1 MIYIDASRYN
11 NTAKRTGVENY
22 SCFLINELAK
32 QNLDNI
38 TLISPRKIDLPT
50 PQIIIP
56 FPRLWT
62 QVRLSWEVWRN
73 KKIDNL
79 FVPSHLMPVIHPKN
93 TTITIHD
100 VAFKR
105 FPESYGLLSRWYL
118 DWGTK
123 FAVKHAKQII
133 VPSETTRDDLIK
145 FYKADFG
152 KITVIPLG
160 FKPDDIEITA
170 DEIDNALGQHHLNP
184 RHYFLF
190 VGRIESKKNLGVLIK
205 AFEAVRKKHP
215 YLKLVLAGKTGVG
228 GEDIIRPITD
238 KNIIVTGYVSDK
250 AKLILYRHC
259 LAFVFPS
266 KFEGFGLPLL
276 EAMDAHVPIIA
287 SDIPTSREIAKNNA
301 LFFDPDDD
309 KTLERHMK
317 TITEQKEL
325 WGELIRNHDET
336 LQNYSWEK
344 CAERTLEMLR
354 GGSRQNI

>member
-11 NTAKRTGVENY
+11 NTARRTGVENY
-22 SCFLINELAK
+22 SCFLISELIR
-32 QNLDNI
+32 QNPDGI
-38 TLISPRKIDLPT
+38 TLISPREIDLPV
-50 PQIIIP
+50 PQVTIP

-105 FPESYGLLSRWYL
+105 FPESYGVLSRWYL
-118 DWGTK
+118 DWGAK

-145 FYKADFG
+145 FYKADEG

-160 FKPDDIEITA
+160 FEPDNTETTA
-170 DEIDNALGQHHLNP
+170 DEIDETLGRYHLNP

-190 VGRIESKKNLGVLIK
+190 VGRIESKKNLEVLIK
-205 AFEAVRKKHP
+205 AFETVHKRHP
-215 YLKLVLAGKTGVG
+215 YLKLVLAGKKGVG
-228 GEDIIRPITD
+228 GEEIIGSISN
-238 KNIIVTGYVSDK
+238 KNIMAIGYISDK
-250 AKLILYRHC
+250 AKMILYRHC

-266 KFEGFGLPLL
+266 LFEGFGLPLL
-276 EAMDAHVPIIA
+276 EAMSAHVPIIA
-287 SDIPTSREIAKNNA
+287 SKIPTSYEIAKNNA
-301 LFFDPDDD
+301 LFFDPEDSEMLAQHI
-309 KTLERHMK
+309 KTLV
-317 TITEQKEL
+317 EQKEW
-325 WGELIRNHDET
+325 WGELIKNHDET
-336 LQNYSWEK
+336 LQNYSWK
-344 CAERTLEMLR
+344 RCAEKTLGALR
-354 GGSRQNI
+354 NQ